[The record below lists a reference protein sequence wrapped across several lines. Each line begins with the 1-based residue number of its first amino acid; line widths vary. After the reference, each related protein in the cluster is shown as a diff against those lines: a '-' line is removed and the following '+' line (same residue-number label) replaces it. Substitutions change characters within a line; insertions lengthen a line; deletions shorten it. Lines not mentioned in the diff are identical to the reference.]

1 MTHML
6 EGQLNGVVEETEKER
21 ALKEVFEALCGTKLQ
36 HWWLPK
42 GELRKPKGPVQL
54 PRKGRQT

>member
-21 ALKEVFEALCGTKLQ
+21 AFKEVFEALCGTKLQ

-42 GELRKPKGPVQL
+42 GEL
-54 PRKGRQT
+54 